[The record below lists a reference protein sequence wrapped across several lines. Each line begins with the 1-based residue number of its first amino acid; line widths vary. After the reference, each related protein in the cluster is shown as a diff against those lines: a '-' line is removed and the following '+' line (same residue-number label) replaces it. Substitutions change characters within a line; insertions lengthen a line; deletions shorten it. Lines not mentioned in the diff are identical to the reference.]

1 VSHLP
6 NDWREAFLKLW
17 WERQRVQWE
26 VWARRAE
33 RDLDAL
39 DRRLY
44 RFCLDHA
51 DALQNEPGRE
61 GEILRRRAAR
71 VLVDSRPEVAAC
83 RNWIDRALFVE
94 GGRDHPEPARGP
106 LREQVLALMNLR
118 TEAAQETG
126 HSAYPGLVMSSEELD
141 PDAVQR
147 MVSGLAKAE
156 EAESRALM
164 ARSDVRTP
172 DESFARLG
180 GIDSAAA
187 DVEARGVSR
196 HVLQRLGL
204 EEALDGLRFEVSE
217 RAGASFVAECGRG
230 DVRLTLTTPVTPGLL
245 LHELGH
251 AVGRVLNEAAGA
263 GRLLPASTDE
273 AFAVLMEHIGFAT
286 PEVEEMLGAGDDA
299 EAARVAFRQ
308 GAVLETARLS
318 ASFRFEMALW
328 RDRSD
333 PEGLY
338 RECYGEAG
346 INVEDE
352 TAWCVDSFR
361 SLDPVYV
368 HTYVV
373 GRLVAEAT
381 LEHLRTAVSAVPS
394 SDWGRW
400 LVSHW
405 YREGA
410 ARSLPE
416 KAGDLGARD
425 PFAV

>member
-44 RFCLDHA
+44 RFCLEHT
-51 DALQNEPGRE
+51 DALQDEPGRE
-61 GEILRRRAAR
+61 GEILRRRATR

-83 RNWIDRALFVE
+83 RNRIDRALFVE
-94 GGRDHPEPARGP
+94 GARDHPEPTRRALP
-106 LREQVLALMNLR
+106 EEVLALMDLR
-118 TEAAQETG
+118 TEAAQDIG
-126 HSAYPGLVMSSEELD
+126 HGSYPELVMWSEELD
-141 PDAVQR
+141 PDGVQR
-147 MVSGLAKAE
+147 MVSSLAKAE

-164 ARSDVRTP
+164 ARFGMRAL
-172 DESFARLG
+172 DEWFDRLG
-180 GIDSAAA
+180 GIESAAP

-196 HVLQRLGL
+196 RVLQRLGL
-204 EEALDGLRFEVSE
+204 EEALDGLGFEVSE

-230 DVRLTLTTPVTPGLL
+230 DVRLTLTTPVTLDLL
-245 LHELGH
+245 FHEVGH

-286 PEVEEMLGAGDDA
+286 PEIEEMLGDGGDA

-338 RECYGEAG
+338 RECYREAG
-346 INVEDE
+346 ISVGDE
-352 TAWCVDSFR
+352 ARWCLDSFR

-368 HTYVV
+368 HNYVV

-381 LEHLRTAVSAVPS
+381 LEHLRTAVSAPS
-394 SDWGRW
+394 PDWGRW

-416 KAGDLGARD
+416 KAGELGERD
-425 PFAV
+425 PFAA